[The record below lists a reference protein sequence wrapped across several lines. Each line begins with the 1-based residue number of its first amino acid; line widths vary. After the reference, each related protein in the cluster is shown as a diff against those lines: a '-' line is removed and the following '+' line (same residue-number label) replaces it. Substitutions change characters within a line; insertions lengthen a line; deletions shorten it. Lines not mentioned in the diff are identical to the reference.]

1 MNIHSYRSNVNGR
14 TAEHNLANGVLTIFE
29 GGSILVELDI
39 PQGATPGEIWNHIE
53 ADYDAMNEEAE
64 AIIAAVVIE
73 TPAPKKMK
81 ISPRYNHEAY
91 GMRGHSGRK
100 SDRVT
105 RYSRKING
113 KAFEFSRIQ
122 WAAGGTTLRA
132 YEAGTANIVHEIQS

>member
-29 GGSILVELDI
+29 AGSILVELDV
-39 PQGATPGEIWNHIE
+39 PRGATAGEIWNHIE

-73 TPAPKKMK
+73 TAAPKMK
-81 ISPRYNHEAY
+81 LSPRYNHETY
-91 GMRGHSGRK
+91 SLRGHSGRK

-113 KAFEFSRIQ
+113 KAFEFSKIQ
-122 WAAGGTTLRA
+122 WGVGGTTIRA
-132 YEAGTANIVHEIQS
+132 YQAGTANILHEIQY